1 MHHQQLQHLL
11 PRHLA
16 GNVLE
21 PLRPEP
27 LQPQLLPQP
36 TAQPAVPERP
46 WPPQLHRRQPHL
58 YAVQGVGRNRPVLR
72 EQTQLSALLPALVE
86 DLQTLP
92 PCRLLRIVDLAQ
104 IQDGSLHDLAA
115 GHPAVLDDAE
125 VAMRF
130 AVLPPILASQE
141 HGPIFGPLP
150 IPINTVG
157 LHYSGFDAPYD
168 GTTET
173 YARKFLRKWQKDA
186 RRAKVGLAIVRVAA
200 GGAKLRDG
208 PRFVHALIV
217 WLGRG
222 VGKGEIRRGRPFDR
236 LRTTGRERGA
246 DRKWRGER
254 ADAGRPGYSSVEQ
267 HPPAGGLSW
276 GLHVRFRCRP

>member
-1 MHHQQLQHLL
+1 MTEQLLLVPGQPVQATIQPVLVRHGVVHGQQLVHRAAVEPLAVQPILAARGDQPVHHQQLQHLL

-186 RRAKVGLAIVRVAA
+186 RRAKVGLIPVSLPRQRTALFRPRV
-200 GGAKLRDG
+200 
-208 PRFVHALIV
+208 
-217 WLGRG
+217 LG
-222 VGKGEIRRGRPFDR
+222 
-236 LRTTGRERGA
+236 
-246 DRKWRGER
+246 
-254 ADAGRPGYSSVEQ
+254 
-267 HPPAGGLSW
+267 
-276 GLHVRFRCRP
+276 